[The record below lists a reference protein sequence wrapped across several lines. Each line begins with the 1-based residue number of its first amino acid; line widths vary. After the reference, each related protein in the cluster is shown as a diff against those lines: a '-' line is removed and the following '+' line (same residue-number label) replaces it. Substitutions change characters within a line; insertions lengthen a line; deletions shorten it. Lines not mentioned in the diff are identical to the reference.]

1 MEGRYYHPILAERL
15 ERAHLVALEVVQQLV
30 VERGWFSA
38 EASRYERAYVLEQEP
53 QVLVLLEHID

>member
-30 VERGWFSA
+30 VERGLFPA
-38 EASRYERAYVLEQEP
+38 EASRYEGA
-53 QVLVLLEHID
+53 